1 MYLVWVS
8 HFTRCWEYSDNKSL
22 ISLSSQSDGGDMQMN
37 YENAVR
43 YVLWN
48 SQIYIVLDFA
58 EKQVVLTTKGYPWSR
73 EHESLIRSYIV
84 SMWI

>member
-1 MYLVWVS
+1 
-8 HFTRCWEYSDNKSL
+8 
-22 ISLSSQSDGGDMQMN
+22 MQMN
-37 YENAVR
+37 YENVVR

-58 EKQVVLTTKGYPWSR
+58 EKQVVPTTKGYPWSR
-73 EHESLIRSYIV
+73 EHESLIRNYIV